1 MTPSEKAEW
10 KIPPCVSNWKN
21 VNGWTIA
28 LEMRVNADGRR
39 LLEGNK
45 TVNGRF
51 AELADAF
58 SVAERHARDEVEE
71 R

>member
-1 MTPSEKAEW
+1 M
-10 KIPPCVSNWKN
+10 
-21 VNGWTIA
+21 NGWTIA

-58 SVAERHARDEVEE
+58 SVAERHAREEIEE

>member
-1 MTPSEKAEW
+1 
-10 KIPPCVSNWKN
+10 

-28 LEMRVNADGRR
+28 LEMRVNSDGRR

-58 SVAERHARDEVEE
+58 SVAERHAREEVEE
-71 R
+71 RQRVGKSVKY